1 MTAPHP
7 TGPRHVVPIGLASL
21 LLLAPAWGCGPAGSD
36 DDAPHSDDDSTPDD
50 DSTGVDDDT
59 TPPDDDSSPPDDDTA
74 PPDDDSS
81 KPDDDTTPP
90 DDDSTP
96 ADADGD
102 GFLPPDDCDD
112 ADPAR
117 HPGASEIVC
126 DGVDQDCDA
135 SDATEVRH
143 ADADGDGYGDPGTP
157 LECGPAPDYVSE
169 SSDCDDADPN
179 RHPGAPDP
187 CNGID
192 EDCDGSDFCSIEG
205 TLDVRLADVVI
216 YTSDTTYACSG
227 CPYVARAGGDINGD
241 GFSDVIVGQALGWGT
256 VWVLYGPLSG
266 WVDLAGADAR
276 FDGEHDFDLA
286 GVVAATGDVNGDG
299 YDDFVV
305 GGPAYPGIEPDI
317 AGYDGVV
324 YVVYGPVSGE
334 HSFADADGVIHGETG
349 SHFGHA
355 VSGAGDVNGDGYAD
369 VVVGAPS
376 MGVDSRGAA
385 FVFYGPLDGSLSAA
399 DAEVTLVSDVAYQH
413 VGYSVAG
420 GHDTDADGIP
430 DLLIGTYYRGAYLV
444 TNVTAGMVLL
454 ADSSA
459 HFGCSPCSSF
469 GSRVA
474 FSGDVYADGTS
485 DVLLGDP
492 LRAHEGISP
501 GGAFLFE
508 TPTVGE
514 FLQSTATTFLVGE
527 GDGDAAGASSS
538 GIGDVDGDGVDDI
551 IIGAWFNDTGATDSG
566 AAYLF
571 YGPVPAGE
579 VSLSTADA
587 RIVAH
592 SPMSAVGYDVASV
605 GDINGDGLMDFA
617 ILAGAEVGGLEQTPA
632 YVFYGRPR

>member
-36 DDAPHSDDDSTPDD
+36 DDATPSDDDSTPDD
-50 DSTGVDDDT
+50 DTTAKDDDT
-59 TPPDDDSSPPDDDTA
+59 SPPDDDSSPPDDDTA

-81 KPDDDTTPP
+81 KPDDDTTP
-90 DDDSTP
+90 

-102 GFLPPDDCDD
+102 GFLPPEDCDD

-117 HPGASEIVC
+117 YPGASEVVC
-126 DGVDQDCDA
+126 DGIDQDCDA

-143 ADADGDGYGDPGTP
+143 ADADGDGYGAPDTP
-157 LECGPAPDYVSE
+157 LECGPAPDYVSD
-169 SSDCDDADPN
+169 SLDCDDADPN

-266 WVDLAGADAR
+266 WVDLAGADAQ
-276 FDGEHDFDLA
+276 FQGEHDFDLA
-286 GVVAATGDVNGDG
+286 GVVAAAGDVNDDG

-334 HSFADADGVIHGETG
+334 HSFADADGVIYGEAG

-385 FVFYGPLDGSLSAA
+385 FVFYGPLDGSLSAV
-399 DAEVTLVSDVAYQH
+399 DAEVTLVSDVTYQH

-430 DLLIGTYYRGAYLV
+430 DLLIGTDDPEAYLV
-444 TNVTAGMVLL
+444 TGPPAGTWAL
-454 ADSSA
+454 ADAEARFTCTICLSYG
-459 HFGCSPCSSF
+459 F
-469 GSRVA
+469 RLA
-474 FSGDVYADGTS
+474 FAGDVDGNGSS
-485 DVLLGDP
+485 DLLVGD
-492 LRAHEGISP
+492 LGLFHDGVMP
-501 GGAFLFE
+501 GGAFLFG
-508 TPTVGE
+508 TPISGDVHH
-514 FLQSTATTFLVGE
+514 SSATTFFIGE
-527 GDGDAAGASSS
+527 ADGDYAGASVS
-538 GIGDVDGDGVDDI
+538 GAGDVDGDGADDLL
-551 IIGAWFNDTGATDSG
+551 IGAWFNDTGTTDSG

-579 VSLSTADA
+579 VSLSLADA